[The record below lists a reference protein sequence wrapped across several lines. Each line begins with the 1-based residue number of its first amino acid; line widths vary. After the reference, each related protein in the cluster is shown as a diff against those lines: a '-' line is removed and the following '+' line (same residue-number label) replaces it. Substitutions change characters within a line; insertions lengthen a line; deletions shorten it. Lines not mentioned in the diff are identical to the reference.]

1 METIKEVLEETPSNS
16 KNSREVFGVKYFY
29 EKFSI
34 KHHPQMFEK
43 TKNVRPRKIPIS
55 LYKQIL
61 IQYFDIYFKEIYFFS
76 GPSYFLYTGSLEK
89 VRYSQKVLRNY
100 KGSFI
105 KKPTIGFMWYLRP
118 SELFYFCCKI
128 KKMIGSTNRIP
139 KIEKL
144 FKNSN
149 DIELIVN
156 FDDAI
161 RANNLRKNNFL
172 R

>member
-1 METIKEVLEETPSNS
+1 METTKEALAETPNK
-16 KNSREVFGVKYFY
+16 KNRTVYGVVNFY
-29 EKFSI
+29 ENYNK
-34 KHHPQMFEK
+34 KHPPGMFEK
-43 TKNVRPRKIPIS
+43 TKNVRPKKIPIS

-61 IQYFDIYFKEIYFFS
+61 IQYFAIYFKEIYFFS

-105 KKPTIGFMWYLRP
+105 KKPTTGFMWYLRP
-118 SELFYFCCKI
+118 SELFYFCCKL

-144 FKNSN
+144 FKNTN

-161 RANNLRKNNFL
+161 RTNNLRKNNFL
-172 R
+172 T

>member
-1 METIKEVLEETPSNS
+1 
-16 KNSREVFGVKYFY
+16 
-29 EKFSI
+29 
-34 KHHPQMFEK
+34 
-43 TKNVRPRKIPIS
+43 
-55 LYKQIL
+55 
-61 IQYFDIYFKEIYFFS
+61 
-76 GPSYFLYTGSLEK
+76 
-89 VRYSQKVLRNY
+89 
-100 KGSFI
+100 
-105 KKPTIGFMWYLRP
+105 
-118 SELFYFCCKI
+118 
-128 KKMIGSTNRIP
+128 MIGSTNRIP

>member
-1 METIKEVLEETPSNS
+1 MSSASECHMVIGGFIKNS
-16 KNSREVFGVKYFY
+16 KSKNKQPEESLR
-29 EKFSI
+29 I
-34 KHHPQMFEK
+34 ATKHP
-43 TKNVRPRKIPIS
+43 
-55 LYKQIL
+55 
-61 IQYFDIYFKEIYFFS
+61 
-76 GPSYFLYTGSLEK
+76 
-89 VRYSQKVLRNY
+89 
-100 KGSFI
+100 KGC
-105 KKPTIGFMWYLRP
+105 R
-118 SELFYFCCKI
+118 CKI